1 VAAVATQHRI
11 SRDEAI
17 WSFGPDLRP
26 VLEVEPGATV
36 TFETNDCFTG
46 QIRSE
51 ADLVT
56 GIDLG
61 RINGATGPV
70 AVRGAEPGDSLVVE
84 ILDVRPVEW
93 GVATLIPGFG
103 QLTEQVRS
111 PLTRLF
117 EVRDGLVRMND
128 RVSFPARPMVGVVGV
143 ATGGETLSNGLAGRH
158 GGNLDDHLHGAGAR
172 IYFPVRQPGGMFA
185 VGDMHAAM
193 GDGEICFTGVEIAG
207 EVDVRFDLLKGKQ
220 ATWPVT
226 ELTDRWVPHAT
237 APDYADALQ
246 LVSEEAA
253 RLLVDE
259 HGFSIEDAFVF
270 LSVACDAGVAQACR
284 PAEGFGAI
292 ARFSIPKISA
302 CPAPF
307 RI

>member
-1 VAAVATQHRI
+1 MARHRL
-11 SRDEAI
+11 SRDQVI

-26 VLEVEPGATV
+26 VLEVERGDVV
-36 TFETNDCFTG
+36 TFETNDCFSG

-51 ADLVT
+51 SDLVT
-56 GIDLG
+56 DIDLS
-61 RINGATGPV
+61 RINSATGPV
-70 AVRGAEPGDSLVVE
+70 AVRGAEPDDSLVAE
-84 ILDVRPVEW
+84 ILDVRPGDW

-103 QLTEQVRS
+103 QLSDRVRA

-117 EVRDGLVRMND
+117 GVRDGIVTMND
-128 RVSFPARPMVGVVGV
+128 RVSFPARPMVGVIGV
-143 ATGGETLSNGLAGRH
+143 ATDAETLTNGLAGRH
-158 GGNLDDHLHGAGAR
+158 GGNLDDHWHGKGAR
-172 IYFPVRQPGGMFA
+172 IYLPVRRPGGMFA

-207 EVDVRFDLLKGKQ
+207 EVDVRFDVLEGRQ

-226 ELTDRWVPHAT
+226 ELHDRWLPHAT
-237 APDYADALQ
+237 APDFADALE

-259 HGFSIEDAFVF
+259 HGFTIEDAFVF

-292 ARFSIPKISA
+292 ARFSIPKIAA
-302 CPAPF
+302 CAGPF
-307 RI
+307 RQRPAA